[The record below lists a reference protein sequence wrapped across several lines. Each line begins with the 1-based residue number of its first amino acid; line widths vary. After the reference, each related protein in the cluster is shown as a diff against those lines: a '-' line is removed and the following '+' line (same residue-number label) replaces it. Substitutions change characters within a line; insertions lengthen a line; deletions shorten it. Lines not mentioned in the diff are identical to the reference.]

1 MCQSSCLGRSFY
13 IFRSLSEP
21 SHKGKNVNC
30 TKGTKKQA
38 RLSKSG
44 TPNAPRRP
52 SRAPQPAQMTPKRH
66 GTPVLKRP
74 LYGPSLV
81 WPIFRG
87 APDLICRCFLRT
99 RQCKCSQTRSIRKSW
114 RGAAAKG
121 TLPRA
126 DAQAGGRAQPFT
138 NKTMQIKPRAP
149 EKEVMERRDR
159 KKDIAKG

>member
-1 MCQSSCLGRSFY
+1 LG
-13 IFRSLSEP
+13 LSGTRFGSERGP
-21 SHKGKNVNC
+21 MIRRHPNMA
-30 TKGTKKQA
+30 TKMFKAGA
-38 RLSKSG
+38 WRGPRG

-121 TLPRA
+121 TLPRV
-126 DAQAGGRAQPFT
+126 DAQAGGRAQAFT